1 MVCKKSSQ
9 FARLA
14 ECCRLL
20 WRAYNVIQLP
30 NDELV
35 EKLGLDI
42 PPEPDLTLEEISAH
56 HVQLA
61 WKPIVEYG
69 SSVSPVQEYQI
80 EVNGRLAGSTRRNET
95 AAQISNLC
103 PGTYY
108 TIRIFSVSP
117 GRFQTPS
124 APLYIR
130 TQHAT
135 DESQDSKDSEFPQ
148 VRPLSLRTSSTP
160 TSTLVPTMIRQ
171 LSENQPA
178 GRRNTGTRKT
188 SPAEHADGSG
198 DDRDAEQ
205 EQSEDL
211 AELSQQFQDLSRER
225 EIIEAQIEDDTRE
238 HDDAIKEKETTL
250 HTLKQEMKE
259 RDEASSELR
268 KQVHK
273 AEAHNRAMQNERTK
287 REKQVKER
295 EQKRRRRRDEVTK
308 WEERSQSMV
317 DEIEGMDKQ
326 KDAIRKR
333 VQSEVREAR
342 EKIAEEQKEIQQLD
356 EENRELGAKI
366 KELLEERK
374 RAAIEEDAEEAHE
387 ADRRDQEIETYFKQ
401 RLGDL
406 AQQYQFHMADLQ
418 KLQQE
423 NVLARQKLAMVQTVQ
438 RNTMQQYSHMAVTD
452 VDALHRVD
460 RQARRPRHTSSHGS
474 NVSSPRNAFAAE
486 PFSTINQQVTMSTA
500 LNIRPMAINPMNG
513 MALPPPVP
521 APPTEEEEEGSIAPP
536 MSPRGEA
543 LLPHDLLGDESND
556 DMRPD
561 EENLPTMKPTVTDYA
576 PSSFSQMAPP
586 SPRRVNFQSSTSS
599 ASRSASS
606 PGSFLSPKE
615 ELFPEHDD
623 RSSVYSNQTRPTE
636 DTLENTHRR
645 LPSMAGIFSFNR
657 QRGKTSA
664 HESPAL
670 GTLKSHQSHSFPRK
684 LEDEIDLHRKPSRR
698 LSYGNTSWAFSAS
711 EKVEDPKQSLA
722 RRAFM
727 MATNGISKR
736 ATPSYD
742 PFAPRT
748 NSLDPAGRGGSSS
761 PRPGSVYSIDSRMPR
776 MSMEDTLRTDWGF
789 RRGPRNSP
797 LAPDW
802 VSAISRTHSRRQSL
816 YSSATNLSTFGNVE
830 GVMDGEVIPPHRDS
844 RPLQAPIGTRP
855 TSSQAARPATPKLN
869 PAAPSFTMFG
879 LVKNKDRTRERD
891 KEREKDKNKPESP
904 PESRKSKDA
913 PSVTNTF
920 STSESRDS
928 LERTTSGLS
937 MGASVETTPV
947 TKSTLLSKITRKASS
962 NKFDS
967 WKTKSTLFSSSKVK
981 SNEASTPN
989 GDVTTIEDD
998 YPMAISYEQ
1007 LGKTAESTTPTPGG
1021 EDKKSA
1027 SRTSLGSWNFMKRK
1041 KKEELAASEISES
1054 SELISESGHET
1065 DDHEREVAW
1074 TESAKA

>member
-1 MVCKKSSQ
+1 M
-9 FARLA
+9 
-14 ECCRLL
+14 

-42 PPEPDLTLEEISAH
+42 PPEPDLTLEEIATH
-56 HVQLA
+56 HVQLS
-61 WKPIVEYG
+61 WKPIVDYG
-69 SSVSPVQEYQI
+69 SSVPSIHEYQI

-95 AAQISNLC
+95 AAQISSLC
-103 PGTYY
+103 PSTHY
-108 TIRIFSVSP
+108 TIRVFSVSP

-124 APLYIR
+124 APLYVR
-130 TQHAT
+130 TQRAT
-135 DESQDSKDSEFPQ
+135 EESQDGKDNEFPH
-148 VRPLSLRTSSTP
+148 VRPLPSRTPSTP
-160 TSTLVPTMIRQ
+160 TTPFVPTMTRQ
-171 LSENQPA
+171 LSENQPT

-188 SPAEHADGSG
+188 SPAEPADASG
-198 DDRDAEQ
+198 DDRDAEE
-205 EQSEDL
+205 EQGEDL
-211 AELSQQFQDLSRER
+211 AELSQQFQDLTRER
-225 EIIEAQIEDDTRE
+225 ELIETQIEEDTRE
-238 HDDAIKEKETTL
+238 HDEAMKEKEAAL
-250 HTLKQEMKE
+250 HTLRQEMKE

-273 AEAHNRAMQNERTK
+273 AEAQNRALQNERTK

-295 EQKRRRRRDEVTK
+295 EQKRRRRRDEITT
-308 WEERSQSMV
+308 WEERSQSMA
-317 DEIEGMDKQ
+317 DEIEGMNKQ

-333 VQSEVREAR
+333 VQSEMREAR
-342 EKIAEEQKEIQQLD
+342 EKIAEEQKEIQQLE

-366 KELLEERK
+366 KELLEDRK
-374 RAAIEEDAEEAHE
+374 RVAIDEDAEEAHE
-387 ADRRDQEIETYFKQ
+387 AERRDQEIEAYFKQ

-406 AQQYQFHMADLQ
+406 AQQYHFYMADLQ

-423 NVLARQKLAMVQTVQ
+423 NVLARQKLVMTQTVQ
-438 RNTMQQYSHMAVTD
+438 RNTMQQYPHMIVSD
-452 VDALHRVD
+452 IDAPHRID

-474 NVSSPRNAFAAE
+474 NVSSPRNAFVAE
-486 PFSTINQQVTMSTA
+486 PFSTINQQVTMSTP

-521 APPTEEEEEGSIAPP
+521 ALPTEDEEESSTAPP

-561 EENLPTMKPTVTDYA
+561 VEGQSITKPSAVDPD
-576 PSSFSQMAPP
+576 PSPFPQMAPP

-623 RSSVYSNQTRPTE
+623 RSSNHSNQTRPTE
-636 DTLENTHRR
+636 DALESTHRR

-664 HESPAL
+664 NESPAL

-684 LEDEIDLHRKPSRR
+684 LEDDVDLSRKPSRR
-698 LSYGNTSWAFSAS
+698 LSYGNTSWAFHVN
-711 EKVEDPKQSLA
+711 EKAEDPKQSLA

-736 ATPSYD
+736 ATPNYD

-761 PRPGSVYSIDSRMPR
+761 PRPGSVYSVDGRMPR

-789 RRGPRNSP
+789 RPGPRNSP

-802 VSAISRTHSRRQSL
+802 SAAVSRTHSRRQSL
-816 YSSATNLSTFGNVE
+816 YSSNTNLSTFGNAE
-830 GVMDGEVIPPHRDS
+830 GVMDGEVIPPQRDH

-879 LVKNKDRTRERD
+879 LVKSKDKT
-891 KEREKDKNKPESP
+891 REKDKDKDKYKGDSP
-904 PESRKSKDA
+904 PESRKSRDA
-913 PSVTNTF
+913 PSLTNTF

-937 MGASVETTPV
+937 TGASLETTPV

-967 WKTKSTLFSSSKVK
+967 WKTKSTLFSSSKNK
-981 SNEASTPN
+981 AGEATTPNADAST
-989 GDVTTIEDD
+989 VEDE

-1007 LGKTAESTTPTPGG
+1007 LGRTTESAASTPGA

-1041 KKEELAASEISES
+1041 KREELAASEISES

-1065 DDHEREVAW
+1065 DDHEREVTW
-1074 TESAKA
+1074 TGKT